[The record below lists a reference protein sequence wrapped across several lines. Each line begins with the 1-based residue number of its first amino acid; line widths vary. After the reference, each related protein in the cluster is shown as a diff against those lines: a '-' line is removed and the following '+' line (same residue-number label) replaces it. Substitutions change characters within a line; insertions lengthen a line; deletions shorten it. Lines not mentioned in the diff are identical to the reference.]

1 MSREYLGKCGLANLG
16 NTCFLN
22 SCLQVL
28 QHIPELLKIFDK
40 KIKSKQFNSCDD
52 SILLQEWVELSH
64 LLWSANGVVSPNKF
78 IYNVQ
83 QIAFKKGKDIFTGWA
98 QNDLSEFM
106 LFLVDCFHNSI
117 CRKVSFQI
125 KGRSQNNTDEIAL
138 SAYRFLQSI
147 YEKEYSEIL
156 ELFYAVYLTTI
167 YPKNETDMKDKVS
180 MKYLSMKDTVSMKY
194 LSIKP
199 EHFFILDLQI
209 FKEHKMCQTLY
220 DCFDLF
226 VEPEE
231 MSGENA
237 WYNEKTGKKEDI
249 CKTMTFWSLP
259 QILVI
264 ILKRFSPDGSRKL
277 QIPIDFPLSGL
288 DLSKYV
294 RGYNPQSYRY
304 DLFGVCNHM
313 GSVNGGHYTSFVK
326 NQEGQWNHY
335 NDTTVESIN
344 SSQIVSPKAYCLF
357 YRKK

>member
-1 MSREYLGKCGLANLG
+1 MSREPLGKCGLANLG

-28 QHIPELLKIFDK
+28 QHIPELLNIFEK
-40 KIKSKQFNSCDD
+40 KIKHQQLKDCDD
-52 SILLQEWVELSH
+52 SILLKEWVDLST
-64 LLWSANGVVSPNKF
+64 LMWSANAVVSPNKF
-78 IYNVQ
+78 VYNLQ
-83 QIAFKKGKDIFTGWA
+83 QIALKKNKDIFTGWA
-98 QNDLSEFM
+98 QNDLSEFL

-117 CRKVSFQI
+117 CRKVAFQI
-125 KGRSQNNTDEIAL
+125 KGNSQNNTDEIAL
-138 SAYRFLQSI
+138 CAYQFLQSV

-156 ELFYAVYLTTI
+156 DLFYGVYLTTI
-167 YPKNETDMKDKVS
+167 YPNDTAS
-180 MKYLSMKDTVSMKY
+180 MNY

-209 FKEHKMCQTLY
+209 FKEHKMCQTVY

-237 WYNEKTGKKEDI
+237 WYNEKTKQKQDI

-259 QILVI
+259 KILVI

-277 QIPIDFPLSGL
+277 QIPIDFPLVGL

-294 RGYNPQSYRY
+294 RGYKPESYKY

-313 GSVNGGHYTSFVK
+313 GSVNGGHYTAYVK
-326 NQEGQWNHY
+326 CKEGQWNHY
-335 NDTTVESIN
+335 NDTIVEPVDT
-344 SSQIVSPKAYCLF
+344 SQIVSPKAYCLF